1 MSDLPKPRR
10 SEERP
15 WMKMWP
21 KEVPAHLEYPE
32 ETLADLLSKMARK
45 QPEAVQFVFMGR
57 EITFHE
63 TDSVVDRLASSFQRL
78 GLKKGGRVALVLPN
92 CPQFA
97 FSYYATLRAGGVVVP
112 VNPLYTE
119 GELKAELVDS
129 GAELV
134 VALDIFYD
142 MVARAAKGT
151 EVRHVVATNVADY
164 MPPLKARLGR
174 LLGKVPSAGVPADAG
189 RFGRLVAEGGS
200 PERVAVDVYRD
211 PAIFMYTGGTTGTP
225 KAAMLSNMNLVSNCI
240 MVTVWGGLSSEDC
253 VLAAIPW
260 FHVYGMTVALN
271 ASITAGL
278 KVVALPRF
286 SVKDTF
292 EAVRRYR
299 PTTFPGVF
307 SMYIALMAS
316 PLFRE
321 YKAEFG
327 RLRSCLSG
335 AAPLPIEV
343 AKSWTEATG
352 SLLAEGYGLS
362 EASPVTH
369 ANPLRDNSKVRLG
382 SIGFPMPDTDARV
395 VDMQTGK
402 ELGPGEHGELII
414 KGPQVGLGYW
424 NRKED
429 TEATF
434 RDGWLHTGDI
444 AYMDEDGY
452 FYIVDRKKDMINVGG
467 LKVWP
472 REVEEVA
479 YGHEAVRMAAAVGV
493 HDDFHGESPKL
504 FVVLK
509 EGYRGKVSEADM
521 ISFMK
526 GKLAPYKVPK
536 FVEFKDELPTT
547 LVGKVLRRKLR
558 E

>member
-174 LLGKVPSAGVPADAG
+174 LLGKVPSAGVPADAS

>member
-1 MSDLPKPRR
+1 MPKPRR

-174 LLGKVPSAGVPADAG
+174 LLGKVPSAGVPADAS